1 MIYPEIIMPD
11 TTEKRKL
18 LFVILNKPERL
29 QDLMVIFVEL
39 GLKGATV
46 FDSVGMGKILTQDV
60 PLFAELRGF
69 LTGARQQNKT
79 IMILLP
85 EEMIPL
91 VVEAFEEAVGPLSE
105 PGNGVIFAVPVE
117 QIYGAQ

>member
-1 MIYPEIIMPD
+1 MTD
-11 TTEKRKL
+11 TSEKSKL

-39 GLKGATV
+39 GIKGATV
-46 FDSVGMGKILTQDV
+46 LDSVGMGQILTHDV
-60 PLFAELRGF
+60 PIFAGLRGL
-69 LTGARQQNKT
+69 LTGTRPQNKT
-79 IMILLP
+79 LMILLT

-117 QIYGAQ
+117 QICGMHDSDDKS

>member
-1 MIYPEIIMPD
+1 MPD